1 MADGFNFG
9 FSDTPE
15 QAPQTPAQPVQSGG
29 FDFGFSQDAPSIEPQ
44 RYHAPKSLGEEIQDK
59 GFLSGVGSWM
69 RDDGSTVLKR
79 HDGQT
84 LQSGDGGETWEP
96 YKPME
101 GDYQS
106 KKGGPIVNI
115 IAAGQKPGTITH
127 HNPIVP
133 LPGEDFQG
141 TMKRAVEA
149 GKRVTPEQIKEE
161 GEEDLMNAP
170 GTMATAA
177 SLGAVGPVV
186 YGGAKGV
193 SVLKQAIVGGDSQ
206 ILGHPENMM
215 TPESRKAHPYWAG
228 ALETIGGLST
238 PEMASMMIGG
248 GALNKLPGPAAKIAS
263 RLVSGGF
270 GITMLANAVKNVP
283 ELWDAMRGTGRY
295 EDMSDD
301 DRESIMND
309 NPSIES
315 PKNFADKINEH
326 IQSNENALQKKA
338 GATKGSDEPVVPGI
352 TQRLIDRLDKF
363 FDDNKGLYGDTSDV
377 LDAKKRILEGILQS
391 RNGQHLQEP
400 NLFEAENR

>member
-9 FSDTPE
+9 FSDPPE
-15 QAPQTPAQPVQSGG
+15 QAPQTPGQPVQSGG

-44 RYHAPKSLGEEIQDK
+44 RYHAPKSL
-59 GFLSGVGSWM
+59 
-69 RDDGSTVLKR
+69 
-79 HDGQT
+79 
-84 LQSGDGGETWEP
+84 
-96 YKPME
+96 
-101 GDYQS
+101 
-106 KKGGPIVNI
+106 
-115 IAAGQKPGTITH
+115 
-127 HNPIVP
+127 
-133 LPGEDFQG
+133 GEDFQG

-270 GITMLANAVKNVP
+270 GITMLANAVKNVQ

-301 DRESIMND
+301 DRESIA
-309 NPSIES
+309 
-315 PKNFADKINEH
+315 KNLMFHTTADAAMGAQAAEH
-326 IQSNENALQKKA
+326 
-338 GATKGSDEPVVPGI
+338 GATGTSTPLTEYGEAADMMASKAARAISEGVKKVPAATINSIG
-352 TQRLIDRLDKF
+352 QR
-363 FDDNKGLYGDTSDV
+363 
-377 LDAKKRILEGILQS
+377 S
-391 RNGQHLQEP
+391 RCP
-400 NLFEAENR
+400 C